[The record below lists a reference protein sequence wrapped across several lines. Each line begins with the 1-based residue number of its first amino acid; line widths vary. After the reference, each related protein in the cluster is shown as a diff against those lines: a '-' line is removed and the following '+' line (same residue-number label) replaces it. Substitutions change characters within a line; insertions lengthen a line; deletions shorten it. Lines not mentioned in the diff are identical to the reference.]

1 MTNWD
6 NEIIFEAYKKQNR
19 PLEESIST
27 LLKNDLIL
35 ANEIY
40 NEWTMSDWHNGVKNV
55 AKKAANVGGFLIDKV
70 KKYIVEP
77 LLGSNREVLN
87 KLKKVKSKEELAQL
101 LKTYGE
107 DPAFQLINNEA
118 ITNAERRVQK
128 NESYLSFWDLILL
141 EASEM
146 DESLKSSIIDLGNS
160 LGEGGAEIFKDLAE
174 TNISLDEVDG
184 NNNLKR
190 LCKFVAN
197 LIEDDSEEL
206 DDIVKLASVLAN
218 LGDVLEPYDD
228 DYEKKYGTEIKKII
242 SNKNFQSSTE
252 KDIVDSITNGSS
264 KETKGD
270 TKSEPDVSK
279 PKSLKSTKAVS
290 KLDPKTKAASA
301 ALSQIADVMPTNPQ
315 DVQTVINLISNSN
328 KLQGDAKTSLQKAI
342 NKGGQKTVKNLVEL
356 AGKISTGMIP
366 PPALNI
372 LDLLIQRYGNFII
385 TLSDEFKS
393 SKDAKEENINDA
405 ERKAFKEVKRFALV
419 FGTKRKFNNF
429 LDKIKSKKIKTKNS
443 EQQAYIQYLN
453 SDGKQ
458 FIDAIKLI
466 GDIVFDK
473 NKNSKET
480 APAETKSELAVV
492 SAERKFQPKDVIN
505 IFKLVNLFFQRYTP
519 QVKNL
524 LLTFPQSKSS
534 EVGQPK
540 QNTVGSLMAER
551 YGIKNVN
558 EAIQILNKSSDP
570 REIAKAIMFV
580 SFEKNSNENVDEETF
595 DSVELSLAKKMNEW
609 VQQLRKTKS
618 TSKLKEEYL
627 KKGFDKNI
635 IQSLTNAFV
644 RLAKDPNID
653 VEEIA
658 KDDPDSSVIDVEAM
672 VTKIAGDDEI
682 LKNDILN
689 ALSSAEER
697 IQTAQDEQEKKDRIL
712 ELREFLIA
720 KGFATEENISHVMA
734 ALEHMRRGGY
744 VRPHDSTEGQ
754 TGQADNE
761 QAPQTEEGQP
771 EQQVNSTE
779 QLKAKVKQMGSTSFF
794 KIAYDIVMD
803 RQKMMSLGIGMG
815 ILFICFLVFGAPFLG
830 LLYFAIKAKQAEG
843 GEEQEVEQ
851 EVDQNQNASQQTSQQ
866 PQQPSALGN
875 LKNAVMDKGKDVVDR
890 TKKAVS
896 AYMNPNQQNP

>member
-1 MTNWD
+1 MSNWD

-19 PLEESIST
+19 PLEESISI

-77 LLGSNREVLN
+77 LLVKNREVLN
-87 KLKKVKSKEELAQL
+87 KLSKVESKEELAQL
-101 LKTYGE
+101 LQTYGE

-128 NESYLSFWDLILL
+128 NESYLNFWDLILL

-146 DESLKSSIIDLGNS
+146 DESLKSSIIEFGNS
-160 LGEGGAEIFKDLAE
+160 LGEGGAGIFKDLAE

-218 LGDVLEPYDD
+218 LGDVLEPNDD

-242 SNKNFQSSTE
+242 SNKSFQSSNE
-252 KDIVDSITNGSS
+252 RDIVNAITNESS
-264 KETKGD
+264 KDSKD
-270 TKSEPDVSK
+270 VAKSESSISK
-279 PKSLKSTKAVS
+279 PKALKATKAVS
-290 KLDPKTKAASA
+290 KLDKKMKAASG
-301 ALSQIADVMPTNPQ
+301 ALNQIADAMPTNAE
-315 DVQTVINLISNSN
+315 DVQTVINLISSPN
-328 KLQGDAKTSLQKAI
+328 KLQGDAKSLLQQSIK
-342 NKGGQKTVKNLVEL
+342 KGGQDTVKKIVEL
-356 AGKISTGMIP
+356 AGQISTGAMP

-372 LDLLIQRYGNFII
+372 LDLLIQQYGDSIVS
-385 TLSDEFKS
+385 LSKEFKS
-393 SKDAKEENINDA
+393 SKDVKEENIDDD
-405 ERKAFKEVKRFALV
+405 EKRAFREVKIFALV

-429 LDKIKSKKIKTKNS
+429 LDRIKSKKIKTSNP

-453 SDGKQ
+453 SDGKK

-466 GDIVFDK
+466 GDVAFDK

-480 APAETKSELAVV
+480 TPAEGKSELAVV
-492 SAERKFQPKDVIN
+492 PAERKFQPKDVIN
-505 IFKLVNLFFQRYTP
+505 IFKLVNLFLQRYAA

-524 LLTFPQSKSS
+524 LLTFKQGQSSKLSK
-534 EVGQPK
+534 PN
-540 QNTVGSLMAER
+540 QNTVGSIMAER
-551 YGIKNVN
+551 YGIKNIN
-558 EAIQILNKSSDP
+558 EAIQLLNKSSDP
-570 REIAKAIMFV
+570 REIAKAIMFI
-580 SFEKNSNENVDEETF
+580 SFEKNSNESVDEEKF

-609 VQQLRKTKS
+609 VQQIKTTKS

-635 IQSLTNAFV
+635 IQSLANAFV
-644 RLAKDPNID
+644 RLAKDSNID

-658 KDDPDSSVIDVEAM
+658 KDDPNSGSIDIEAM
-672 VTKIAGDDEI
+672 VTRIAGNDQI

-697 IQTAQDEQEKKDRIL
+697 IQAAQDEQEKKDRIL
-712 ELREFLIA
+712 ELRKFLIS

-744 VRPHDSTEGQ
+744 VRPHSSDEGQ
-754 TGQADNE
+754 S
-761 QAPQTEEGQP
+761 APQP

-779 QLKAKVKQMGSTSFF
+779 QLKEKVKQMGSASFF
-794 KIAYDIVMD
+794 KIAYDIIMD

-815 ILFICFLVFGAPFLG
+815 ILFICFLVFGAPFLA
-830 LLYFAIKAKQAEG
+830 LLYLAIKAKQAEG
-843 GEEQEVEQ
+843 GEEQEVDQEVEQ
-851 EVDQNQNASQQTSQQ
+851 EAGEVQPKAQQT

-875 LKNAVMDKGKDVVDR
+875 LKNAVVDKGKEVVDR

-896 AYMNPNQQNP
+896 AFVNPNQKNP